1 MVNTYSSKLY
11 NILIEAGFSIEKI
24 DRLWTIF
31 SFLSDKKEPILWSAS
46 LGSLLKQAEIEL
58 GM

>member
-1 MVNTYSSKLY
+1 MDTYSSKLY
-11 NILIEAGFSIEKI
+11 NMLIEAGFSIEKV

-31 SFLSDKKEPILWSAS
+31 SLTADKKEPVLWSAL

>member
-1 MVNTYSSKLY
+1 MNTYSSKLY
-11 NILIEAGFSIEKI
+11 NMLIEPGFSIEKI
-24 DRLWTIF
+24 DRLLTIF
-31 SFLSDKKEPILWSAS
+31 SLTAGKKEPILWSAS

>member
-1 MVNTYSSKLY
+1 MNTYSSKLY
-11 NILIEAGFSIEKI
+11 NMLIEAGFSIEKI

-31 SFLSDKKEPILWSAS
+31 SLTADKKEPILWSSS
-46 LGSLLKQAEIEL
+46 LGDLLGQAEIEL

>member
-1 MVNTYSSKLY
+1 M
-11 NILIEAGFSIEKI
+11 LIEADFSIEKI

-31 SFLSDKKEPILWSAS
+31 SLTSDKKEPILWSAS

>member
-1 MVNTYSSKLY
+1 MNTYSSKLY
-11 NILIEAGFSIEKI
+11 NILIEAGFSIEKV

-31 SFLSDKKEPILWSAS
+31 SLTVDKKEPILWSAS

>member
-1 MVNTYSSKLY
+1 MNTYSSKLY
-11 NILIEAGFSIEKI
+11 NMLIEAGFSIEKI
-24 DRLWTIF
+24 DRLWTVF
-31 SFLSDKKEPILWSAS
+31 SLTADKKEPILWSAS

>member
-1 MVNTYSSKLY
+1 MNTYSSKLY
-11 NILIEAGFSIEKI
+11 NMLIEAGFSIEKV

-31 SFLSDKKEPILWSAS
+31 SLAADKKESILWSAS